1 VDGSS
6 QERWRHA
13 RATLASSLSP
23 ATYQAWLSTLELAGQ
38 DPSASTSRNTAEG
51 AAAADVPAAHAS
63 APITLACRTAF
74 QLGCRGCRAQHLI
87 GVGWDSLRLGC
98 PVAWLRGTV

>member
-1 VDGSS
+1 V
-6 QERWRHA
+6 
-13 RATLASSLSP
+13 SP

-74 QLGCRGCRAQHLI
+74 QRDQVERRYRRLIEHALGAPIVLVVAPAAQ
-87 GVGWDSLRLGC
+87 
-98 PVAWLRGTV
+98 